1 MSDMLKVV
9 KGNVEYRI
17 PAHKKKEY
25 LEQGYSVLDGH
36 GNVVIEGRPVTLVD
50 HKQRIADL
58 ERQLAA
64 KAEEADK
71 LKAELV
77 EKDKIIVLLNERLE
91 KTDLSESKAE
101 SAKKA
106 KAAAKTE

>member
-36 GNVVIEGRPVTLVD
+36 GNVVIEGRPVTIVD

-58 ERQLAA
+58 EKQLAA
-64 KAEEADK
+64 KTEEADK
-71 LKAELV
+71 LKTELV
-77 EKDKIIVLLNERLE
+77 EKDKIITMLNERLE
-91 KTDLSESKAE
+91 KSDSPESK
-101 SAKKA
+101 KKD
-106 KAAAKTE
+106 KAAVKTA

>member
-36 GNVVIEGRPVTLVD
+36 GNVVIEGRPVTIVD

-58 ERQLAA
+58 EKQLAA
-64 KAEEADK
+64 KTEEADK
-71 LKAELV
+71 LNAEIA
-77 EKDKIIVLLNERLE
+77 EKDKIITLLNERLE
-91 KTDLSESKAE
+91 RADLSEAKAD
-101 SAKKA
+101 SKKA